1 MYTSSCIA
9 IKYYCPLNIEK
20 HFTYFDN
27 IVRFYTC
34 LMNFEIYIISVNG
47 KFSL

>member
-1 MYTSSCIA
+1 MYSCIA
-9 IKYYCPLNIEK
+9 IQCYYPLNKEK
-20 HFTYFDN
+20 HLTYFDN
-27 IVRFYTC
+27 IIRFYTC